1 MEIKQISPPSWS
13 AWAVLSL
20 MLLTDIYK
28 QRYRDKQIFLWRCFI
43 SGLYFVHGNYCQT
56 CYLGV
61 TEMAGSAV
69 QKAISC
75 LCCKGLFGYGLGFWF
90 LLFNY
95 NLHGLD
101 LGFVSVLGFFSF
113 LTGSLA
119 GIYWAQAGT
128 YFSVFER
135 RFEAIDAIQHL
146 RNTCLAQ
153 PVMLLS
159 VRSSKHSF
167 FSSLLGVS
175 QHSEVLCW
183 LCLTRYS
190 NSQLLFYGYCI
201 VSR

>member
-56 CYLGV
+56 CYLGA

-75 LCCKGLFGYGLGFWF
+75 LCCKGHFGYRLGFWF

-101 LGFVSVLGFFSF
+101 LGFVSVLGFFF
-113 LTGSLA
+113 L
-119 GIYWAQAGT
+119 
-128 YFSVFER
+128 
-135 RFEAIDAIQHL
+135 
-146 RNTCLAQ
+146 
-153 PVMLLS
+153 
-159 VRSSKHSF
+159 
-167 FSSLLGVS
+167 SSLVLWQGYIGLKQEPIS
-175 QHSEVLCW
+175 QSLREGLKPLLPYNTSETPALHSL
-183 LCLTRYS
+183 
-190 NSQLLFYGYCI
+190 
-201 VSR
+201 